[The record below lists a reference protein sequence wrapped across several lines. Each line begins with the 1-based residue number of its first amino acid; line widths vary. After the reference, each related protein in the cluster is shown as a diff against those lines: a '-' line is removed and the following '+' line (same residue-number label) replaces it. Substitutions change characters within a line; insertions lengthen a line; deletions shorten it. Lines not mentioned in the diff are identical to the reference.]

1 MFFSEF
7 FWEPTLHGPF
17 AASSMPPSGSSPT
30 HFSLNLRPF
39 PLPLPVLPSTP
50 SPLCTHLMRE

>member
-17 AASSMPPSGSSPT
+17 AASSMPP
-30 HFSLNLRPF
+30 LRLLS
-39 PLPLPVLPSTP
+39 LPLLAQFAPIPPASP
-50 SPLCTHLMRE
+50 SPSFNAVAPLYASNA